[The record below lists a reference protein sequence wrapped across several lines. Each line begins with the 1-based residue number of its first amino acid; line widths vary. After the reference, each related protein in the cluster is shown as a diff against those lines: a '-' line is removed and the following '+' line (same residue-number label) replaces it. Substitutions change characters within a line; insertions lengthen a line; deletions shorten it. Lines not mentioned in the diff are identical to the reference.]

1 MPSIDP
7 RSPERLKRLF
17 EETEAVL
24 ITAGNGFSRLEKFDP
39 LTSPRW
45 FRHHFRDLRARHKLH
60 SIAHGIMFPY
70 PARTMEWAFMGRLIA
85 LLSSRQPMSEPM
97 KAVAL
102 MAAQR
107 PLFVATTSADGSF
120 RTAGIGDERLFE
132 MAGNL
137 HFMHCRWLCNDAVFP
152 VEDAVR
158 TMLAPGLTPTIAPEH
173 IPRCPRCNAPMTSTI
188 ARDLRFME
196 RPDWAMGYY
205 RLLSFL
211 RSHSSKR
218 LLIIE
223 LGVSPWNAWLKSI
236 AIHAADR
243 NPLAQYLQVNDQSS
257 YLPPRL
263 YDRTL
268 QLEHGI
274 VEALSSLLGIETA
287 E

>member
-24 ITAGNGFSRLEKFDP
+24 ITAGNGFSRLEGFDP
-39 LTSPRW
+39 LADPHW
-45 FRHHFRDLRARHKLH
+45 FRHHFRDLRARHGLR

-85 LLSSRQPMSEPM
+85 LLSGRQTMSEPM
-97 KAVAL
+97 KAVVL
-102 MAAQR
+102 MAARR
-107 PLFVATTSADGSF
+107 PLFVTTTNADGSF
-120 RTAGIGDERLFE
+120 RAAGIGDERLFE

-137 HFMHCRWLCNDAVFP
+137 RLMNCRWLCSDDVFP
-152 VEDAVR
+152 TEDAVR
-158 TMLAPGLTPTIAPEH
+158 TMLMPGLAPTIAPEH
-173 IPRCPRCNAPMTSTI
+173 IPRRPHCHAPMTPAS
-188 ARDLRFME
+188 ARDRRFVD
-196 RPDWAMGYY
+196 RLDWAMGYY

-211 RSHSSKR
+211 RSCHGKR

-236 AIHAADR
+236 AIHAADN
-243 NPLAQYLQVNDQSS
+243 NPLAQYLMVDDQSS

-263 YDRTL
+263 YDRTI
-268 QLEHGI
+268 QLDQGI
-274 VEALSSLLGIETA
+274 VEALNALLGTKTA